1 MYLISDLIGR
11 ENTKKLMKEFGGSSI
26 YIPREDRVSRNKR
39 IIKEYNGYNS
49 RALAKKYDLCHK
61 TIQKIVKEG

>member
-1 MYLISDLIGR
+1 
-11 ENTKKLMKEFGGSSI
+11 MKEFGGSSI